1 MYPRNLLLLSGILLL
16 AIVVPCFAFGQAASS
31 DATAPDAA
39 SIAALVAKEFGAGF
53 KVVPGQPVLTGDF
66 DGDGTEDIV
75 IVTTGKNPLPDSAGY
90 DYKVMDPY
98 NSYFGFGDPKV
109 TTGFVNL
116 TTNDPMF
123 LLVIHNWK
131 LATPTSPAPKAGVP
145 PVKLKF
151 VIINIPFEKL
161 SVGSF
166 KVKKKVV
173 SAITAE
179 ESGGVAAAV
188 YWDGKNYKW
197 KAYGAN

>member
-1 MYPRNLLLLSGILLL
+1 MYPRNSLLLFGILSL
-16 AIVVPCFAFGQAASS
+16 AIVIPCFAFGQ
-31 DATAPDAA
+31 DAA
-39 SIAALVAKEFGAGF
+39 TETPTPAALVAKEFGAGF
-53 KVVPGQPVLTGDF
+53 KLVPGQPVLTGDF
-66 DGDGTEDIV
+66 DGDGNEDIV
-75 IVTTGKNPLPDSAGY
+75 IVTTGKNPMADSAGY
-90 DYKVMDPY
+90 GYKVMDPY

-109 TTGFVNL
+109 TTGFINL

-131 LATPTSPAPKAGVP
+131 LASPTSPAPKPGAS

-151 VIINIPFEKL
+151 VIINVPFEKL